1 MTNLKRDP
9 FTKDQRERLI
19 IALLLE
25 DALDILNGAIK
36 KYGLSFLLDYGH
48 DHSPRLF
55 VHAGHYTPEQILY
68 LDPRKHCC
76 FISVPKIRLHQ
87 EAYLGMVRQLGES
100 GVTMRLVNT
109 QIPNGPRIAKLQLL
123 FKGAGS
129 NAITLMEVRK
139 GNSLTETSFEMPK
152 PKAKKKPT

>member
-1 MTNLKRDP
+1 MTNPKRDP

-55 VHAGHYTPEQILY
+55 IHAGHHTPEQVLY

-87 EAYLGMVRQLGES
+87 AAYFEMVHQLNQLGVS
-100 GVTMRLVNT
+100 MRLANT
-109 QIPNGPRIAKLQLL
+109 QIPNGPRVAKLQLL

-129 NAITLMEVRK
+129 NAITLMEVKK
-139 GNSLTETSFEMPK
+139 GKSLTETSFEMPE
-152 PKAKKKPT
+152 PKTKKKPT